1 MFFLKAKRNII
12 NKKQHE
18 ACQNTEK
25 SQRANPI
32 QIDRENKLLQFTQI
46 PTTTNTYDR
55 QKWATP
61 KQLNTQTA
69 TRQNKG
75 TAETNIASH
84 LKSILFQQWIQ
95 PLPKQEQND

>member
-55 QKWATP
+55 QK
-61 KQLNTQTA
+61 
-69 TRQNKG
+69 
-75 TAETNIASH
+75 
-84 LKSILFQQWIQ
+84 
-95 PLPKQEQND
+95 